1 MVEVGSRELKARLG
15 YYLRLVEAGE
25 TIAIKI
31 HNRIVGFLSQWR
43 PTEEKKTADK
53 KRAEK
58 KLKEMDRKIDQMK
71 KEGFIVSGG
80 RFRYIPNKP
89 VKMTPGPSSTEIL
102 RQMRDEE

>member
-31 HNRIVGFLSQWR
+31 HNRIVGFLSRFQ
-43 PTEEKKTADK
+43 PKEPELHQTK
-53 KRAEK
+53 KR
-58 KLKEMDRKIDQMK
+58 LKDMDRRIAQLK
-71 KEGFIVSGG
+71 KEGFILSGG
-80 RFRYIPNKP
+80 RFKYIPSKP
-89 VKMTPGPSSTEIL
+89 VKMTPGPSIVEII